1 MAAKATVTPSCSLS
15 SQLQGSCIL
24 HLIIPGGNASWTE
37 NSTKLCFQHHS
48 QYSWEENLT
57 FGNFINTE
65 LTDSFG
71 LYFEIVCLS
80 LCLTVLSES
89 PRFHLYTWWKWGQ
102 GPQSWESS
110 GAEYPSSATC
120 PDGAAAFTL
129 DATSQCFQD
138 LLLMFLTFCK
148 GYSEISIKTKWE
160 RCLRKNTALALRAPL
175 QSTLN

>member
-1 MAAKATVTPSCSLS
+1 MPDEERIALYSAS
-15 SQLQGSCIL
+15 SI
-24 HLIIPGGNASWTE
+24 T
-37 NSTKLCFQHHS
+37 

-71 LYFEIVCLS
+71 LYFEILCLS

-89 PRFHLYTWWKWGQ
+89 PRFHLYTRRNWGQ

-138 LLLMFLTFCK
+138 LLLMFLTFRK

-160 RCLRKNTALALRAPL
+160 RCLRKNTALELRAPL